1 LGTNIKP
8 EYTHNIDESFTAILV
23 KEEWPSCTL
32 SNGITVN
39 GHMDV
44 RASAKV
50 KVATSFGLTI
60 IAKLD
65 FPSILDLSNSYL
77 YFKNRGEVTAIFTLD
92 AEGKAVYK
100 TGDKELVGLQ
110 NFPGATFSIP
120 KLLTV
125 GPNFKLY
132 ASAEADVTLK
142 GHLESRVDIASWDVQ
157 QTYPNPS
164 SEYDP
169 KSLSTVTRDM
179 TLKGLQQ
186 PTFDYSLTAEGQLTA
201 HLKPTFVFGIDFDK
215 SWNVEGA
222 KISLV
227 ADGWMRM
234 YAKAEL
240 SSDPAVCP
248 FKYGI
253 DVGADLYAKVEVPS
267 IFSTWN
273 GATYQ
278 IASLPAKK
286 LVDGNTCPQQAS
298 TRVKRGP
305 PVCELEDRSDWPR
318 PHLSGTSGNSGND
331 LMMIGPS
338 GSRHRQMFR
347 HKLHRRGQLQ
357 EYNTSSPALHSLTRR
372 GITVGPLMRF
382 PPSFFPCPNP
392 SVADPSKCASITG
405 WDDGEDDDPSAI
417 SKRAP
422 GLETGVKIR
431 KSRRDQELGQHLNFF
446 TKRASRKTIEFCVGI
461 QKMRTDSPEF
471 DSSGDIVTV
480 SPSLFMCP

>member
-1 LGTNIKP
+1 MKRSLDDTRGGHRRWLEEEWRDDFHHSALSKEDLHKRWFGSDIIDWLKGLLGTNIKP
-8 EYTHNIDESFTAILV
+8 EFTHNIDESFTAILV

-65 FPSILDLSNSYL
+65 FPRILDLSNSYL

-110 NFPGATFSIP
+110 SFPGATFSIP
-120 KLLTV
+120 RLLTV

-179 TLKGLQQ
+179 TLQGLQQ

-253 DVGADLYAKVEVPS
+253 DVGADLYAKVDVPS

-273 GATYQ
+273 GATY
-278 IASLPAKK
+278 
-286 LVDGNTCPQQAS
+286 
-298 TRVKRGP
+298 
-305 PVCELEDRSDWPR
+305 
-318 PHLSGTSGNSGND
+318 
-331 LMMIGPS
+331 
-338 GSRHRQMFR
+338 
-347 HKLHRRGQLQ
+347 
-357 EYNTSSPALHSLTRR
+357 
-372 GITVGPLMRF
+372 
-382 PPSFFPCPNP
+382 
-392 SVADPSKCASITG
+392 
-405 WDDGEDDDPSAI
+405 
-417 SKRAP
+417 
-422 GLETGVKIR
+422 
-431 KSRRDQELGQHLNFF
+431 
-446 TKRASRKTIEFCVGI
+446 
-461 QKMRTDSPEF
+461 
-471 DSSGDIVTV
+471 TV
-480 SPSLFMCP
+480 SQNPGDTTLRIGDFRVLSLEIGVDSGILDPRKFPLTTPWGFPMGFPSP